1 MLCLIARLDRDST
14 ERLDRLRS
22 SACASPRPLHGHI
35 TVAAYTGDNGEA
47 FTAACR
53 ELAAGFPAFDVRYSR
68 IEVLEETSIIV
79 AIPEISEPFR
89 MLQQRVSERFGDS
102 LDRWT
107 VGSAWTPHTTLIYD
121 PDADLHALCRKIS
134 EQFSPFTAQIS
145 TLEFSRVLDR
155 GYETAGSILLR

>member
-22 SACASPRPLHGHI
+22 SACASPAPLHGHI

-53 ELAAGFPAFDVRYSR
+53 ELADGLPAFDVRYSR

-79 AIPEISEPFR
+79 ATPEISEPLR
-89 MLQQRVSERFGDS
+89 TLHQRISERFGDS

-107 VGSAWTPHTTLIYD
+107 VGNAWAPHTTLFYD
-121 PDADLHALCRKIS
+121 PKADLHALCRKMS
-134 EQFSPFTAQIS
+134 EQFSPFTARID
-145 TLEFSRVLDR
+145 TLEFSRVLEQ
-155 GYETAGSILLR
+155 GYEPAGSIRLG

>member
-1 MLCLIARLDRDST
+1 MLCLIARLDQEST
-14 ERLDRLRS
+14 VQLDRLRS
-22 SACASPRPLHGHI
+22 AAGASPRPLHGHI
-35 TVAAYTGDNGEA
+35 TVATYTGKDEDV
-47 FTAACR
+47 FTTACR
-53 ELAAGFPAFDVRYSR
+53 ELAAGLPAFEVRYRR

-79 AIPEISEPFR
+79 ATPEAGEPLRTLHRRISD
-89 MLQQRVSERFGDS
+89 RFGDS

-107 VGSAWTPHTTLIYD
+107 AGNAWTPHTTLIYD
-121 PDADLHALCRKIS
+121 PDADIHALCRKIS